1 MGTVRTGLGLLSG
14 LDIGRM
20 ELLSS
25 SIGTGP
31 LWTCRMGMGL
41 GLLLRFGLGL
51 FPLLEEAGCT
61 SMEHTEL
68 ALVDLLYD
76 QAALPF
82 RPRTLLQPT

>member
-1 MGTVRTGLGLLSG
+1 MSGLRLLFRTVTVRTGLGLLSG

-20 ELLSS
+20 ELLTS

-31 LWTCRMGMGL
+31 LYRMGLGL
-41 GLLLRFGLGL
+41 GLLLRLGLGL

-68 ALVDLLYD
+68 VLVDLL
-76 QAALPF
+76 
-82 RPRTLLQPT
+82 